1 MRGAALD
8 CLLGVSFAGGKA
20 ENIIITFKG
29 KPLTSSLL
37 VVSNS
42 FISLMIFFDLM
53 ISFGKNCFVL
63 VPSFHYNL

>member
-1 MRGAALD
+1 VRGAALD

-29 KPLTSSLL
+29 KLLTSSLL

-42 FISLMIFFDLM
+42 FISLMIFL
-53 ISFGKNCFVL
+53 I
-63 VPSFHYNL
+63 